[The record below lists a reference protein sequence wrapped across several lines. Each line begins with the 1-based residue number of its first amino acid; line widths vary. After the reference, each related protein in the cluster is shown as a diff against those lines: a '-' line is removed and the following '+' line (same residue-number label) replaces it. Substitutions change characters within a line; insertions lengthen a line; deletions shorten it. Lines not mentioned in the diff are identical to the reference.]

1 MKYIKKWLGKSVS
14 CIHSAVTNPGFQT
27 EEYLAQY
34 DMKNEYTQAQGMI
47 DKENGIYY
55 FCPLGSVYVYYY
67 DEETDTQGK
76 LCAKPEC
83 THEDASC
90 NAYLGV
96 SNIGIQIYDHSLY
109 WIQGGSLYRMDLNGE
124 NHEEVRTI
132 DVLYGVDPLFAV
144 HRGFLYTFVLQ
155 NEVQQGDSEMTLW
168 IRRYSLDDAEQAG
181 QTLYQEEQGSL
192 ASYRY
197 HMYGNSLYFL
207 CNQAMDDTYTEYE
220 ATLYVYDTEADQ
232 CEVLWSEN
240 QLLWDMGADF
250 KKDKGTIQI
259 MGAGGYRTIPFF
271 QIYILGDSGEVQ
283 KEGPFYLGE
292 AYAGRGSRFYFTRD
306 YIIQSK
312 PDAGGEGL
320 RYCVRDDQGEIVME
334 GECAQEY
341 GAEIDYWLQEGQDVI
356 MEQNITHS
364 LDDNQ
369 LMHAYQITRI
379 SADGSQQALLRVEE

>member
-1 MKYIKKWLGKSVS
+1 MFMIPVFTSVS
-14 CIHSAVTNPGFQT
+14 CIHSAVTNLGFQT

-155 NEVQQGDSEMTLW
+155 NEV
-168 IRRYSLDDAEQAG
+168 
-181 QTLYQEEQGSL
+181 
-192 ASYRY
+192 
-197 HMYGNSLYFL
+197 
-207 CNQAMDDTYTEYE
+207 
-220 ATLYVYDTEADQ
+220 
-232 CEVLWSEN
+232 
-240 QLLWDMGADF
+240 
-250 KKDKGTIQI
+250 
-259 MGAGGYRTIPFF
+259 
-271 QIYILGDSGEVQ
+271 
-283 KEGPFYLGE
+283 
-292 AYAGRGSRFYFTRD
+292 
-306 YIIQSK
+306 
-312 PDAGGEGL
+312 
-320 RYCVRDDQGEIVME
+320 
-334 GECAQEY
+334 
-341 GAEIDYWLQEGQDVI
+341 
-356 MEQNITHS
+356 
-364 LDDNQ
+364 
-369 LMHAYQITRI
+369 
-379 SADGSQQALLRVEE
+379 